1 MRALV
6 LNLAFATERLA
17 FMAGQ
22 LDTLGLP
29 WDRVQ
34 AVSPETLD
42 PPQDDQVWHRWERPL
57 RPTEMAA
64 CASHMRAWQRIVEL
78 EDACLVLE
86 DDALLDRSV
95 PDLLARLA
103 STSLDFDH
111 VTLETRGRKKLLARG
126 AKPEPGL
133 RRLFLDRTGAA
144 AYVLSPRGAQKLL
157 NRAARARGLADGL
170 ICAAHDLR
178 SYQADPALA
187 IQLDQCA
194 AFGVTPPL
202 AVASQIGAAAK
213 PGKGGL
219 PFRARRI
226 RAQVVQGLRQL
237 RPGTERRLVAPAGNW
252 ITTAADPA
260 DTRAAPETAGSAPR
274 DRSPS

>member
-22 LDTLGLP
+22 LDALGLP
-29 WDRVQ
+29 WERVA
-34 AVSPETLD
+34 AVTPETLD
-42 PPQDDQVWHRWERPL
+42 PPGDDPVWHRWERPL

-64 CASHMRAWQRIVEL
+64 CASHMRAWRRIVEL
-78 EDACLVLE
+78 NHACLVLE
-86 DDALLDRSV
+86 DDALLDRGV

-103 STSLDFDH
+103 SGRLDFDH
-111 VTLETRGRKKLLARG
+111 VTLETRGRKKLLSRG
-126 AKPEPGL
+126 APPEPGL
-133 RRLFLDRTGAA
+133 RRLYLDRTGAA

-170 ICAAHDLR
+170 ICAAHELR

-187 IQLDQCA
+187 IQLDQCTA
-194 AFGVTPPL
+194 HGVTPPL
-202 AVASQIGAAAK
+202 SVASQIGAAPK

-219 PFRARRI
+219 AFRLRRV
-226 RAQVVQGLRQL
+226 RAQIAQGIRQL
-237 RPGTERRLVAPAGNW
+237 RPGTERRAVAPRQDWVSVAAHPGD
-252 ITTAADPA
+252 TTAGP
-260 DTRAAPETAGSAPR
+260 RTAR
-274 DRSPS
+274 